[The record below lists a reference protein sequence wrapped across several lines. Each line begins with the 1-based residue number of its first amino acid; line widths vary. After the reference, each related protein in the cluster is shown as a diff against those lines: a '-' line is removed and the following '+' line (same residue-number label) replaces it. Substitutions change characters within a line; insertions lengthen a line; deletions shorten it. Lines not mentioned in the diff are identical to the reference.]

1 MKIVNESEFE
11 TKYVK
16 DLDISEIF
24 MRGAFVFMRVNNPYC
39 KAVGYSALRLTDGEI
54 VYMTDGWTQVKLLD
68 AELHIKYKIKND

>member
-1 MKIVNESEFE
+1 MKIVNESEFK

-16 DLDISEIF
+16 DLDIGEIF
-24 MRGAFVFMRVNNPYC
+24 MQGAFVYMRINNLYS
-39 KAVGYSALRLTDGEI
+39 KIVGYPTLKLTDGEL

>member
-16 DLDISEIF
+16 DLDIGEIF
-24 MRGAFVFMRVNNPYC
+24 MRGAFIFMRVNNPYC

-54 VYMTDGWTQVKLLD
+54 LYMTDGCALVKLLD
-68 AELHIKYKIKND
+68 TELHIKYKIKKD

>member
-16 DLDISEIF
+16 DLDIGEIF
-24 MRGAFVFMRVNNPYC
+24 MQGAFVYMRINNLYN
-39 KAVGYSALRLTDGEI
+39 KIVGYPTLKLTDGEL

>member
-16 DLDISEIF
+16 DLDIGEIF
-24 MRGAFVFMRVNNPYC
+24 IHGAFAYMRINNLYC
-39 KAVGYSALRLTDGEI
+39 KIVGYPTLKLTDGEI

-68 AELHIKYKIKND
+68 AELHIKYKIKKD